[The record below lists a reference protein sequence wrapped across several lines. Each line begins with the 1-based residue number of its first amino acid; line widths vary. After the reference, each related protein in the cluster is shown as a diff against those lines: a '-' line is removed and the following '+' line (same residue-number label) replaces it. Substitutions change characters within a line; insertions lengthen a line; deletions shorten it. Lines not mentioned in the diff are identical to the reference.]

1 VFKNKELRKI
11 FRPSTKK
18 VTGHWGKMYN
28 DKRHDFNTPH
38 QILLNEIKEDE
49 MGGACKTHWGEEKCL
64 QGIGR
69 KIQRQEPTCKI
80 LA

>member
-1 VFKNKELRKI
+1 MFKNKELRKI

-18 VTGHWGKMYN
+18 VTGHRGKIYN
-28 DKRHDFNTPH
+28 DELHDFNTPH

-49 MGGACKTHWGEEKCL
+49 LGGACNTHGGEEKCL

-80 LA
+80 SA